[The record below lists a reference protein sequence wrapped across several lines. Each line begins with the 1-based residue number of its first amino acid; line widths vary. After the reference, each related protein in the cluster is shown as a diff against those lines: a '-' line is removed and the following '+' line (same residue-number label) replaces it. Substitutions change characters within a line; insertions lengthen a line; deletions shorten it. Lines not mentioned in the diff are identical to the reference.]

1 MIFFSL
7 FASLAA
13 AFALLCLL
21 INLAALA
28 LPVWVACA
36 VSFFVQKSGEGLIG
50 AAILGL
56 IAGAATYFA
65 GVISCAM
72 APSRAISF
80 LIALIFAI
88 PAGAAGYHVGFD
100 LSRLVFVFPVLQHY
114 SAILT
119 AIFVFALCWRR
130 LSPMGNS
137 QPDVQANRSENYA
150 EPIIDAEFA
159 EVPNERRASPFLID
173 IRRQR

>member
-1 MIFFSL
+1 MITFSL

-13 AFALLCLL
+13 AFAFLYLL

-28 LPVWVACA
+28 LPVWVGCA
-36 VSFFVQKSGEGLIG
+36 VFYFFQKLGEGLIG

-56 IAGAATYFA
+56 VAGAATYFA

-88 PAGAAGYHVGFD
+88 PAGAAGYHVGFG
-100 LSRLVFVFPVLQHY
+100 LSRLVFVFPVLQQCG
-114 SAILT
+114 AILT

-130 LSPMGNS
+130 LSPMVNS